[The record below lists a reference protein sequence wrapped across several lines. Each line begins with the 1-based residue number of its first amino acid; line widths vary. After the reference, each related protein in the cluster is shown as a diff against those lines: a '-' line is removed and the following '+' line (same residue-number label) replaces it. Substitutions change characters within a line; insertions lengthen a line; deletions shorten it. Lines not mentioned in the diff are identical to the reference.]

1 MGMASDIGSL
11 EPGKKAD
18 IILLDT
24 TKPHMYPK
32 HDLTSHIIYSARAS
46 DVATVII
53 NGKLVMEDSILIA
66 IDEQKILRMAD
77 ERAKALVAKA

>member
-1 MGMASDIGSL
+1 MGMDSEMGSL

-18 IILLDT
+18 LILLDVN
-24 TKPHMYPK
+24 KPHMHPR
-32 HDLTSHIIYSARAS
+32 HDLISHIIYSARAD

-53 NGKLVMEDSILIA
+53 NGQTVMEDGVLVGV
-66 IDEQKILRMAD
+66 DEQEVLAKAE